1 MKSQPNRAAP
11 LSGVA
16 LAVGALLCVVSASA
30 AQTMPS
36 ASQAQQALQAAQGNP
51 ALIAQLRARL
61 QSSGLSPDQIRARLA
76 ASGYPPDLL
85 DTYLGA
91 AQPGQAALTPGADQL
106 AAMQALGLGSVSPA
120 SDALRADTG
129 MIRVGGG
136 LSAEELAAGNY
147 VFGVDVFR
155 RSTTQFLPTL
165 AGPVP
170 ADYTLGPGDHLVLI
184 LTGELEFAYAL
195 QVTREGFVLV
205 PQVGQ
210 IFVANLTLD
219 QLRELLYA
227 RLGRVYSGVRRGPD
241 ATTRFDISVV
251 SVRVNQ
257 VYVVG
262 EVKQPGAYQLSAL
275 GTVLTSLY
283 AAGGVTDRADLRRI
297 AVRRLDKPEMTVD
310 LYDYLLRGEKR
321 SDIRL
326 QTGDV
331 VFVPLH
337 GTRAQVTGAVLRPA
351 IYELKPAETLVDLVR
366 AAGGFR
372 ANAALKRLS
381 VHRILPVA
389 QRGPGPFPRAVL
401 DVALTPPPPTSATGS
416 VLNGVLVPSLS
427 LEDGDSVVVDSVPP
441 LGSTLFV
448 AIAGMVNKP
457 GQYAWREGVTLRDL
471 VLLARGP
478 KVGAYL
484 KEAEVARLPADRS
497 NGRLAETVRVPLD
510 STYLFERDSAGR
522 YFGAAGLAFAAGGTP
537 EVLLQPF
544 DNVLIL
550 KQPDF
555 ELQRTVTITGEVRFA
570 GAYALTSKD
579 ERVADLIDRAG
590 GLTPQAYPQGIRFV
604 RAVNGVGRINVD
616 LPRALKDRTSRHNVT
631 LQPGDAI
638 EIPEYQPSVK
648 VTGAVNSPGSVLW
661 QRGNGLEYYL
671 SAAGGFS
678 YRADKGRVSVKYAN
692 GEVRTRRRSLL
703 FTSNPRPAPGSE
715 VYVPVKDTTA
725 RTDWVALVGAIAQI
739 LASVVTIA
747 VVATKL

>member
-1 MKSQPNRAAP
+1 MKSRSNRSAP
-11 LSGVA
+11 VSAFAFLLGAMLGVA
-16 LAVGALLCVVSASA
+16 SVGAAQSPSA
-30 AQTMPS
+30 A
-36 ASQAQQALQAAQGNP
+36 QAQQALQAAQANP
-51 ALIAQLRARL
+51 ALIAQLRARI

-85 DTYLGA
+85 DSYLGA
-91 AQPGQAALTPGADQL
+91 QSAQTALTPGADQL
-106 AAMQALGLGSVSPA
+106 AALQALGLGSVSP
-120 SDALRADTG
+120 SEPLHLDTG
-129 MIRVGGG
+129 VVRMEDAVR
-136 LSAEELAAGNY
+136 AESLASGNY

-184 LTGELEFAYAL
+184 LTGELEFAYSL
-195 QVTREGFVLV
+195 QVTREGFVLI

-210 IFVANLTLD
+210 VFVANLTLD
-219 QLRELLYA
+219 QLRDVLYA
-227 RLGRVYSGVRRGPD
+227 RLGRVYSGVKRGPD
-241 ATTRFDISVV
+241 ATTRFDISIA

-275 GTVLTSLY
+275 GTALTSLY
-283 AAGGVTDRADLRRI
+283 AAGGVTDRADLRHI
-297 AVRRLDKPEMTVD
+297 EVRRLDEAAMTVD
-310 LYDYLLRGEKR
+310 LYDYLLHGEKR

-326 QTGDV
+326 ETGDV

-337 GTRAQVTGAVLRPA
+337 GTRAQVTGAVPRPA
-351 IYELKPAETLVDLVR
+351 IYELTAAETLVDLLR
-366 AAGGFR
+366 AAGGFQ

-381 VHRILPVA
+381 VYRILPAA
-389 QRGPGPFPRAVL
+389 QRGPGPYPRAVV
-401 DVALTPPPPTSATGS
+401 DVTLTPAPPSAPTAS
-416 VLNGVLVPSLS
+416 VVNGVLVPPVS

-441 LGSTLFV
+441 LGGTLFV
-448 AIAGMVNKP
+448 AISGMVNKP
-457 GQYAWREGVTLRDL
+457 GQYAWRDGMTLRDL

-484 KEAEVARLPADRS
+484 KEAEVARLPADRA
-497 NGRLAETVRVPLD
+497 NGRLAETIRVPLD

-522 YFGAAGLAFAAGGTP
+522 YFGAAGLAFPAGGAP
-537 EVLLQPF
+537 EVRLQPF

-570 GAYALTSKD
+570 GTYALTSKD
-579 ERVADLIDRAG
+579 ERVAELIDRAG
-590 GLTPQAYPQGIRFV
+590 GLTPQAYPDGIRFI

-616 LPRALKDRTSRHNVT
+616 LPRALRDRASGHNIT

-638 EIPEYQPSVK
+638 DIPEYQPSVK
-648 VTGAVNSPGSVLW
+648 ISGAVNSPGSVLW
-661 QRGNGLEYYL
+661 QRGNGLDYYL

-678 YRADKGRVSVKYAN
+678 YKADKGRVSVKYAN

-703 FTSNPRPAPGSE
+703 YSRDPRPAPGSE
-715 VYVPVKDTTA
+715 VFVPVKDSTA